1 MQHGELEA
9 GGTGVTGEGTGTRS
23 VPVIGLAHGSR
34 HPDGARAIG
43 ELMRAVAERG
53 RLDAR
58 PAYLDLAAP
67 DLETVVRDL
76 AAAGH
81 RAAVVVPLLFTSA
94 FHATVDVPDAVRDA
108 AQSVGLELVVAD
120 ILGTG
125 DDIAAMLRTTIAD
138 AGIDDAMDLLLFAV
152 GSSNP
157 AANQAVAALATRL
170 GADRDGSV
178 DVGFGTC
185 TPRARDVLAD
195 RQEPVAIIPLFLAE
209 GLLLDPMRALAAERH
224 WPITPSL
231 GARAA
236 DVVLRRVAAVGPPAQ
251 LG

>member
-1 MQHGELEA
+1 
-9 GGTGVTGEGTGTRS
+9 
-23 VPVIGLAHGSR
+23 VIGLAHGSR
-34 HPDGARAIG
+34 HPDGARAIE

-53 RLDAR
+53 QLDAR

-67 DLETVVRDL
+67 DLETVVREL

-108 AQSVGLELVVAD
+108 AHSVGLQLIVAD

-125 DDIAAMLRTTIAD
+125 DDIATMLRTTITD
-138 AGIDDAMDLLLFAV
+138 AGIDDATDLLLFAV
-152 GSSNP
+152 GSSNA
-157 AANQAVAALATRL
+157 AANQAVADLAARL
-170 GADRDGSV
+170 GADRAGSV
-178 DVGFGTC
+178 EVGFGTC
-185 TPRARDVLAD
+185 TPRAKDLLAA
-195 RQEPVAIIPLFLAE
+195 RREPVAIIPLFLAE